1 MYINVQS
8 VCPPFDIQMPQT
20 KGATS
25 IQKKSVRTVNVYFTK
40 NEGEGGE
47 IEGYFSFSFRHH
59 QYALY
64 STIDSYL

>member
-1 MYINVQS
+1 MFKVFVPLLTYKCLKPKVQH
-8 VCPPFDIQMPQT
+8 QY
-20 KGATS
+20 K
-25 IQKKSVRTVNVYFTK
+25 KKSVRTVNVYFTK